1 MRTSM
6 VRRTLMS
13 VFWRFTLAQEQ
24 DSEKSQIILEAAA
37 RLMQRKSFKD
47 LSMEELAQEA
57 GVAKG
62 TLYLYFRSKG
72 DIYLSLL
79 MKGVGGLAAL
89 VDEVKMTIK
98 GSAREMIETILDTSL
113 RLMKDSP
120 FFGNIPI
127 LALPGSTPEEIEE
140 GLRRD
145 FFPKLEEVKK
155 VLSSIFK
162 HGIKTREFRKLD
174 PKRLAG
180 VFLHLLEYCFVHSL
194 LLSDHPTDPEAEI
207 PFVKE
212 LFFKGILA

>member
-1 MRTSM
+1 
-6 VRRTLMS
+6 
-13 VFWRFTLAQEQ
+13 LAQEQ

-37 RLMQRKSFKD
+37 RLMQHKSFKD
-47 LSMEELAQEA
+47 LSMDDLAQEA

-79 MKGVGGLAAL
+79 MKGVSGLANL
-89 VDEVKMTIK
+89 INEVKINIK
-98 GSAREMIETILDTSL
+98 DSARQMIETILDTSL
-113 RLMKDSP
+113 KLMKDSP

-140 GLRRD
+140 GLKRD
-145 FFPKLEEVKK
+145 FFPKLEDVKR
-155 VLSSIFK
+155 VLTTIFK
-162 HGIKTREFRKLD
+162 QGIKKREFRKLD
-174 PKRLAG
+174 PQRLAG

-194 LLSDHPTDPEAEI
+194 LLAEHPTDPEAEI
-207 PFVKE
+207 PFVKD

>member
-1 MRTSM
+1 M
-6 VRRTLMS
+6 
-13 VFWRFTLAQEQ
+13 AQEQ

-37 RLMQRKSFKD
+37 RLMQHKSFKD
-47 LSMEELAQEA
+47 LSMDDLAQEA

-79 MKGVGGLAAL
+79 MKGVSGLANL
-89 VDEVKMTIK
+89 INEVKINIK
-98 GSAREMIETILDTSL
+98 DSARQMIETILDTSL
-113 RLMKDSP
+113 KLMKDSP

-140 GLRRD
+140 GLKRD
-145 FFPKLEEVKK
+145 FFPKLEDVKR
-155 VLSSIFK
+155 VLTTIFK
-162 HGIKTREFRKLD
+162 QGIKKREFRKLD
-174 PKRLAG
+174 PQRLAG

-194 LLSDHPTDPEAEI
+194 LLAEHPTDPEAEI
-207 PFVKE
+207 PFVKD